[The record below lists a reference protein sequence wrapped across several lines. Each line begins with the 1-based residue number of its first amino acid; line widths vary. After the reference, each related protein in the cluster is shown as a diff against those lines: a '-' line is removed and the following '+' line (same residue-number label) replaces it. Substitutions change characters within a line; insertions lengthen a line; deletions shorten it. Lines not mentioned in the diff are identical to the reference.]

1 MPIEIRE
8 NDLTLVQRCTVGTV
22 ADAVA
27 QLGTGDYLLTVLLPF
42 GTQITQRISV
52 TNGGGIDFAALCR
65 RVALHPSVADLL
77 NNIMGNR
84 LVNRM
89 ADWASWAFGAPSATV
104 ATASKPLNLEQMGA
118 VAGDATAKVRLYNGV
133 AFGGLHRATADTMDV
148 QYGQGALHVFGTNT
162 PQAATI
168 QILQP
173 NRTPINVVV
182 PPGAVASVSLD
193 DRRSAAAARV
203 TLTLGVGIVDEMVR
217 LRTDS
222 RLQDIVTVV
231 ASLSRDDIDRYIAQ
245 HTGAAVATTYALL
258 RTAPASLVDA
268 AIAAL
273 DARPVRFAD
282 VALIRAERAA
292 RDGRYADALLGFVA
306 AADRGLP
313 MFSYGMNYLIDRLR
327 FYAMTGHSTAQGR
340 ALNLPASDL
349 ATASSALERYQRFA
363 LFTDFD
369 EAVLTYTGLDPEAPD
384 NETLAPSDFSTSDG
398 MALTPGEETPH
409 GTE

>member
-1 MPIEIRE
+1 M
-8 NDLTLVQRCTVGTV
+8 
-22 ADAVA
+22 
-27 QLGTGDYLLTVLLPF
+27 
-42 GTQITQRISV
+42 
-52 TNGGGIDFAALCR
+52 
-65 RVALHPSVADLL
+65 
-77 NNIMGNR
+77 
-84 LVNRM
+84 
-89 ADWASWAFGAPSATV
+89 
-104 ATASKPLNLEQMGA
+104 
-118 VAGDATAKVRLYNGV
+118 
-133 AFGGLHRATADTMDV
+133 
-148 QYGQGALHVFGTNT
+148 
-162 PQAATI
+162 
-168 QILQP
+168 
-173 NRTPINVVV
+173 
-182 PPGAVASVSLD
+182 SLD